1 METDQA
7 VENEEYK
14 KDISE
19 TEEILGDRNLDI
31 DVEQL
36 EKDVWEIYPNLRIY
50 AFSLADDRRVSTNA
64 NEDNAE
70 NAVIDAITSVLKSIK
85 ENNKLPKETLEG
97 YLIRS
102 VKYAYIKIKTRR
114 GEHITTPLHDN
125 LIDEA
130 SNSDPLLLKSIRS
143 ALLLLSPNCREL
155 IKLTSEGRKY
165 IEVSEIMMIK
175 ENTVKSQ
182 LSRCRE
188 NFRYVFQGGL

>member
-1 METDQA
+1 METNQA

-19 TEEILGDRNLDI
+19 TEEILGDSKLDI

-50 AFSLADDRRVSTNA
+50 AFSLADDRRISTSA

-102 VKYAYIKIKTRR
+102 VKYAYIKIKTRSR
-114 GEHITTPLHDN
+114 HD
-125 LIDEA
+125 
-130 SNSDPLLLKSIRS
+130 K
-143 ALLLLSPNCREL
+143 
-155 IKLTSEGRKY
+155 KLP
-165 IEVSEIMMIK
+165 
-175 ENTVKSQ
+175 
-182 LSRCRE
+182 
-188 NFRYVFQGGL
+188 FRIW